1 MIRFLFILLLFLF
14 APNFASADDA
24 DFWDEPVKIDNAA
37 KSQEKAVTDQ
47 EFNKVLNFFKKNKP
61 KKKKRK
67 RKKWAHL
74 QILT

>member
-47 EFNKVLNFFKKNKP
+47 EFNKVLNFFKKKTNP
-61 KKKKRK
+61 KRRK
-67 RKKWAHL
+67 EKEKNGCASKS
-74 QILT
+74 